1 MTWYALSSSNSARQ
15 TWRSGL
21 MTTATDGSRSV
32 RIWRRTRHRWR
43 QGTTTSW
50 REVRGGRCGG
60 GACIVHMATC
70 SWESSDCEKVVGHLV
85 ITVDCTSSWSGSGRT
100 SPLTRS
106 VIDLLF
112 LLPWVECYEKKNF
125 FMLFSSPK
133 SKVTIVFVLFLKV
146 CRKKFMLNE
155 INICIKSFKWTKFF
169 TFVSKF
175 YSQPNVLCLHQIFH
189 RQQNIAVFAL
199 VLFLSK
205 NCSANFLIV
214 H

>member
-100 SPLTRS
+100 PPLTRS

-112 LLPWVECYEKKNF
+112 LLPWVESVMRRKIFSCYF
-125 FMLFSSPK
+125 PH
-133 SKVTIVFVLFLKV
+133 LKV
-146 CRKKFMLNE
+146 KLRLSLYCFWRFAE
-155 INICIKSFKWTKFF
+155 KSLCSMKL
-169 TFVSKF
+169 TFVSKV
-175 YSQPNVLCLHQIFH
+175 SSEP
-189 RQQNIAVFAL
+189 
-199 VLFLSK
+199 
-205 NCSANFLIV
+205 NFLNLYQNFIV
-214 H
+214 NQTFCVCIKYFIVNKI